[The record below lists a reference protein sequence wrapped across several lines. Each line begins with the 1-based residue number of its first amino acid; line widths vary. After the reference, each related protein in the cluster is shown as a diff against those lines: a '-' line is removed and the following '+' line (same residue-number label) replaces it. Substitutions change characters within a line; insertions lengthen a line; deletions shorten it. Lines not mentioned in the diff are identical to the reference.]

1 MSFFTGYG
9 YGYGSASGGRAS
21 DRVPKMSPR
30 EQAQRR
36 EERRAAQ
43 WTRRSAP
50 CFGPIGKQARKE
62 RRAKIDAAHWR
73 MLERLTSFRR
83 KEAMALLRQRQLPSY
98 MR

>member
-1 MSFFTGYG
+1 MPIAFGA
-9 YGYGSASGGRAS
+9 YGYGSSSYRGAG

-50 CFGPIGKQARKE
+50 CFGPIGRQARKA
-62 RRAKIDAAHWR
+62 RRATIDAAHWR
-73 MLERLTSFRR
+73 MLERLTGFRR
-83 KEAMALLRQRQLPSY
+83 EEAMALLRQRQLPSY